1 MDLQLQGQVAL
12 VMASSRGLGKATAQ
26 QLAAEGCHVM
36 LTGRD
41 PEALKATREQ
51 IAAQA
56 TGKIACCVAD
66 MTRPEAIK
74 TLVAATRRELGPIS
88 ILINNSGGP
97 QGGDFDQLDD
107 ADWQT
112 GFELTL
118 LAYIRTIREVLP
130 DMKQHGGGRI
140 INITSS
146 SIKQPIPGLLLSNA
160 FRMGMLGLGKSLA
173 NELAA
178 DNILVHTVAPGRVAT
193 DRTIYLDQ
201 LKAEKT
207 GATMEQI
214 REDNLK
220 MIPLKRYGKPEEFAR
235 VVTFLASPLCSY
247 TTGSTTLVDGGM
259 VKGY

>member
-1 MDLQLQGQVAL
+1 MDLKLQGQAAL
-12 VMASSRGLGKATAQ
+12 VMASSRGLGKAVATE
-26 QLAAEGCHVM
+26 LAAEGCHVM

-41 PEALKATREQ
+41 AEALEGTRRD

-56 TGKIACCVAD
+56 AGKVAACAAD
-66 MTRPEAIK
+66 MTKAADIK
-74 TLVAATRRELGPIS
+74 KLVAATREQLGSIT

-97 QGGDFDQLDD
+97 PGGDFDQLDD
-107 ADWQT
+107 NHWQSA
-112 GFELTL
+112 FELTL
-118 LAYIRTIREVLP
+118 LAYVRTIREALP
-130 DMKQHGGGRI
+130 DLKKNGGRI

-173 NELAA
+173 NELAS

-201 LKAEKT
+201 LKADKR
-207 GATMEQI
+207 GVSLDQI
-214 REDNLK
+214 RDETKKL
-220 MIPLKRYGKPEEFAR
+220 IPLQRYGDPQEFAR
-235 VVTFLASPLCSY
+235 VVTFLASPVCSY
-247 TTGSTTLVDGGM
+247 MTGSTTMVDGGM

>member
-1 MDLQLQGQVAL
+1 MDLQLKGEIAL
-12 VMASSRGLGKATAQ
+12 VMASSKGLGKATAQ
-26 QLAAEGCHVM
+26 QLAAEGCQVM
-36 LTGRD
+36 ITGRD
-41 PEALKATREQ
+41 PQVLEATRAQ
-51 IAAQA
+51 IAAQSSTKVVA
-56 TGKIACCVAD
+56 CVAD
-66 MTRPEAIK
+66 MTKKDDIK
-74 TLVAATRRELGPIS
+74 RLVATTREQLGTIT

-107 ADWQT
+107 DAWQA

-130 DMKQHGGGRI
+130 DLRKNGGRI

-173 NELAA
+173 NELAG

-193 DRTIYLDQ
+193 DRTLYLDQ
-201 LKAEKT
+201 LKSEKT
-207 GATMEQI
+207 GATVDEITRQ
-214 REDNLK
+214 NLNL
-220 MIPLKRYGKPEEFAR
+220 IPLGRYGTAEEFAR
-235 VVTFLASPLCSY
+235 VVTFLASPVCSY
-247 TTGSTTLVDGGM
+247 TTGSTILVDGGM

>member
-12 VMASSRGLGKATAQ
+12 VMASSRGLGKAVAAH
-26 QLAAEGCHVM
+26 LAAEGCHVM

-41 PEALKATREQ
+41 AGVLEATRAE
-51 IAAQA
+51 IAGA
-56 TGKIACCVAD
+56 TSARVASCVAD
-66 MTRPEAIK
+66 MTRPEDIAR
-74 TLVAATRRELGPIS
+74 LVAATREQLGPIT

-107 ADWQT
+107 AAWQA

-118 LAYIRTIREVLP
+118 LAYVRTIRAVLP
-130 DMKQHGGGRI
+130 DLRRAGGRI

-173 NELAA
+173 NELAG
-178 DNILVHTVAPGRVAT
+178 DNILVHTVAPGRIAT
-193 DRTIYLDQ
+193 DRTIYLDG
-201 LKAEKT
+201 LKAKQR
-207 GATMEQI
+207 GVPIEQI
-214 REDNLK
+214 REETKK
-220 MIPLKRYGKPEEFAR
+220 MIPLQRYGEPAEFAR

-247 TTGSTTLVDGGM
+247 TTGSTLIVDGGM
-259 VKGY
+259 IKGY

>member
-1 MDLQLQGQVAL
+1 MDLKLRGQVAL
-12 VMASSRGLGKATAQ
+12 VMASSRGLGKAVATE
-26 QLAAEGCHVM
+26 LAAEGCHLM

-41 PEALKATREQ
+41 PEVLQQSRDE

-56 TGKIACCVAD
+56 SGTIAACAAD
-66 MTRPEAIK
+66 MSQPDDIK
-74 TLVAATRRELGPIS
+74 KLVAATREQLGPIN

-97 QGGDFDQLDD
+97 PGGDFAQLDD
-107 ADWQT
+107 HHWQSA
-112 GFELTL
+112 FELTL
-118 LAYIRTIREVLP
+118 LAYVRTIREVLP
-130 DMKQHGGGRI
+130 DLKKQSGRI

-193 DRTIYLDQ
+193 DRTNYLDQ
-201 LKAEKT
+201 LKADKL
-207 GATMEQI
+207 GVSLEQI
-214 REDNLK
+214 SNEAKKL
-220 MIPLKRYGKPEEFAR
+220 IPLQRYGDPQEFAR
-235 VVTFLASPLCSY
+235 VVAFLASPVCSY
-247 TTGSTTLVDGGM
+247 MTGSTIMVDGGM

>member
-1 MDLQLQGQVAL
+1 MDLQLKGEVAL
-12 VMASSRGLGKATAQ
+12 VMASSKGLGKATAA
-26 QLAAEGCHVM
+26 QLAAEGCRVM
-36 LTGRD
+36 ITGRD
-41 PEALKATREQ
+41 ARALETARTE
-51 IAAQA
+51 IAAQSGA
-56 TGKIACCVAD
+56 KVVSCAAD
-66 MTRPEAIK
+66 MTRTEDIK
-74 TLVAATRRELGPIS
+74 RLVATTREQLGPIT
-88 ILINNSGGP
+88 ILVNNSGGP

-107 ADWQT
+107 AAWQA

-130 DMKQHGGGRI
+130 DLRQKGGRI

-193 DRTIYLDQ
+193 DRTLYLDQ

-207 GATMEQI
+207 GASIDAIT
-214 REDNLK
+214 RDNHKL
-220 MIPLKRYGKPEEFAR
+220 IPLGRYGRPEEFAR
-235 VVTFLASPLCSY
+235 VVTFLASPVCSY
-247 TTGSTTLVDGGM
+247 TTGSTILVDGGM